1 MLTRTLFLGNTEETW
16 RHTQLMD
23 GPTQQED
30 SLFLKMPTPKK
41 IFLIRMSMKKFG
53 VLSTLTRTLYL
64 GNTEEMRKLIQP
76 TDGLTQLVD
85 LLFLKTIMPKRISQT
100 RMSTRKFG
108 ASLTPIK
115 TLFHGNTEEML
126 KLIQPTDG
134 LTQLEDS
141 L

>member
-53 VLSTLTRTLYL
+53 
-64 GNTEEMRKLIQP
+64 
-76 TDGLTQLVD
+76 
-85 LLFLKTIMPKRISQT
+85 
-100 RMSTRKFG
+100 
-108 ASLTPIK
+108 
-115 TLFHGNTEEML
+115 
-126 KLIQPTDG
+126 
-134 LTQLEDS
+134 DS
-141 L
+141 